1 MGLFKIASF
10 AALAAWTSLVFARG
24 RFWEAPA
31 DELPEPPRP
40 FKEAPRIHAVVP
52 ARNEASV
59 LARTLPTLLNQR
71 ELAAFDITLVD
82 DHSEDATADVARSI
96 AAAHPSGAR
105 LSIVAAG
112 PRPQGWTGK
121 VWALHEG
128 VRAALARRG
137 APDYWLFTDADVA
150 HDPESA
156 VALAAKAVG
165 DRRDLVSLMVRL
177 HCSSPWERLLIPAFV
192 FFFRKLFPFRWVND
206 DREPTAAAAGGCIL
220 ISHEMLMQIGGLDRI
235 ASAVIDDCAL
245 ASAVKRGGGRLWLGL
260 STRLESVRP
269 YASLEELWAMVAR
282 SAYAQLGY
290 SRINL
295 AATVAGMSLLYFVP
309 PIATLCGALR
319 RDRILS
325 ATGAAAWA
333 MMSSSYLPTLKL
345 YRRPPLAA
353 LALPVASLLYTLMTI
368 DSALRYES
376 GIGNTWKG
384 RALNGR
390 SSGPSSSATPPTSAA
405 HRR

>member
-1 MGLFKIASF
+1 MRCSRITSAVIVTFDSSSAHQQPSGYWRENKCSTERPIASRTRSGAGRLNAGSESVRCMGLFKVASF

-128 VRAALARRG
+128 VRAARCAGLLAFHRCRHRARSRIGRSAGGESRRRSPRSRLVDGTPPLLFSLG
-137 APDYWLFTDADVA
+137 A
-150 HDPESA
+150 A
-156 VALAAKAVG
+156 VDSGVCVFLPKVIS
-165 DRRDLVSLMVRL
+165 VSL
-177 HCSSPWERLLIPAFV
+177 
-192 FFFRKLFPFRWVND
+192 
-206 DREPTAAAAGGCIL
+206 G
-220 ISHEMLMQIGGLDRI
+220 Q
-235 ASAVIDDCAL
+235 
-245 ASAVKRGGGRLWLGL
+245 
-260 STRLESVRP
+260 
-269 YASLEELWAMVAR
+269 
-282 SAYAQLGY
+282 
-290 SRINL
+290 
-295 AATVAGMSLLYFVP
+295 
-309 PIATLCGALR
+309 
-319 RDRILS
+319 
-325 ATGAAAWA
+325 
-333 MMSSSYLPTLKL
+333 
-345 YRRPPLAA
+345 
-353 LALPVASLLYTLMTI
+353 
-368 DSALRYES
+368 
-376 GIGNTWKG
+376 
-384 RALNGR
+384 
-390 SSGPSSSATPPTSAA
+390 
-405 HRR
+405 